1 MKKKPRR
8 KKDDIDVSMLLQLKR
23 LMKRKLQ
30 EFDRQWLRRT
40 KNCTP
45 TQRLEW
51 LTDAQNFCSCS

>member
-1 MKKKPRR
+1 
-8 KKDDIDVSMLLQLKR
+8 
-23 LMKRKLQ
+23 MKRKLQ

-51 LTDAQNFCSCS
+51 LTDAQNFVLARRKTLKNK